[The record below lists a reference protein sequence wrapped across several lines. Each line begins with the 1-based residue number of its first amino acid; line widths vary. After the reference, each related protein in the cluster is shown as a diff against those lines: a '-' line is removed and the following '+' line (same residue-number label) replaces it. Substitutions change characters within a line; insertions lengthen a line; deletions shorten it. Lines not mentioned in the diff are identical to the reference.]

1 MDIVPEGND
10 AHYPGWCRTKW
21 MDAVT
26 QILAFDELS
35 KPPAADVRCLV
46 NAFALGFNLFV
57 CADGGIVST

>member
-46 NAFALGFNLFV
+46 NVFAL
-57 CADGGIVST
+57 